1 MSNVSEDELQKIE
14 GGISNLVKMRS
25 NSLEEQKKW
34 KIRIVETER
43 EITILSGKILTNMCN
58 NDESLLKIKSL
69 SESRRKKIIKIDS
82 IRKEFGEINI
92 KINKLNRGISRESVT
107 NLRKESENIEWAI
120 QTEKLSRNDEREL
133 IDRIRNIE
141 KDISA
146 ITKVNLIRQ
155 RLDYLVHKVGKL
167 EEEVKQTFVNKDS
180 VVLLLEKRREELSH
194 MLNTKSELYQ
204 KINSL
209 WKYIDKYGRE
219 INSLN
224 NELNDLIR
232 YRKSIE
238 KSRRSQEYE
247 ARLVKEEQLFKEARK
262 TAKDKISKGLK
273 ISLEEFKL
281 TMNEE
286 IGET

>member
-34 KIRIVETER
+34 KIRMVETER

-82 IRKEFGEINI
+82 IRKEFREINI

-107 NLRKESENIEWAI
+107 NLRKESENIEWSI

-155 RLDYLVHKVGKL
+155 RLDHLVHKVGKL

-180 VVLLLEKRREELSH
+180 VVLLLEKRREDLSH

-204 KINSL
+204 KINSFR
-209 WKYIDKYGRE
+209 KYIDKYGRE

>member
-1 MSNVSEDELQKIE
+1 
-14 GGISNLVKMRS
+14 
-25 NSLEEQKKW
+25 
-34 KIRIVETER
+34 
-43 EITILSGKILTNMCN
+43 
-58 NDESLLKIKSL
+58 
-69 SESRRKKIIKIDS
+69 
-82 IRKEFGEINI
+82 
-92 KINKLNRGISRESVT
+92 
-107 NLRKESENIEWAI
+107 
-120 QTEKLSRNDEREL
+120 
-133 IDRIRNIE
+133 IRNIE

-155 RLDYLVHKVGKL
+155 RLDHLVHKVGKL

-180 VVLLLEKRREELSH
+180 VVLLLEKRREDLSH

-204 KINSL
+204 KINSFR
-209 WKYIDKYGRE
+209 KYIDKYGRE